1 MNKVQAE
8 RATPAQVNLHIARQR
23 VLGQNAIPGSDKP
36 SKWDL
41 LATLAVIALIG
52 FGSLKGWW

>member
-1 MNKVQAE
+1 MKPQATK
-8 RATPAQVNLHIARQR
+8 AAPAQVRLHINRQR
-23 VLGQNAIPGSDKP
+23 ALGQNSIPGSDKP

>member
-1 MNKVQAE
+1 MRPQAE

-23 VLGQNAIPGSDKP
+23 VLGQNAIPDSDKP

-41 LATLAVIALIG
+41 LATLAVVVLIG